1 MDIIIYL
8 KRRLDHAT
16 KRALECEADID
27 HPSSDLTVH
36 AGHDVFYWR
45 GRQSALED
53 ILDYLGES
61 DNTHSEY
68 TI

>member
-8 KRRLDHAT
+8 KRRLEHDTMIAST
-16 KRALECEADID
+16 CEAYNNS
-27 HPSSDLTVH
+27 PSSDLTVH

-53 ILDYLGES
+53 MLDYLGEL
-61 DNTHSEY
+61 DNNHSE
-68 TI
+68 